1 MTQRRR
7 APHRAGRRTTLT
19 VPPEVYTQ
27 AELLAH
33 ELGTTTND
41 ALIHLAGEGVALRE
55 RRRRFDALAAE
66 RGTAIDLL
74 DTSVRD
80 LSDFPSPA
88 ELREAMLS
96 GRREDDVA

>member
-1 MTQRRR
+1 M
-7 APHRAGRRTTLT
+7 
-19 VPPEVYTQ
+19 PPEVYAQ
-27 AELLAH
+27 AELLAR

-41 ALIHLAGEGVALRE
+41 ALMHLAGEGAALRA

-74 DTSVRD
+74 DSGVQD
-80 LSDFPSPA
+80 PVDFPSPA

-96 GRREDDVA
+96 GRLEDDGA